1 MDRDRILL
9 TPGPL
14 TTTLRTKLAMLKDWG
29 SWDADFN
36 AVTASVR
43 SRLLDIVGGH
53 GSHVVVPL
61 QGSGTFSVEAA
72 VATVV
77 PRDGH
82 VLADRAIVTDD
93 VELIQAQVKK
103 WIDDP
108 RIEAVITTGG
118 TGVTGRDV
126 TPEALEALFEK
137 RIDGFGEVFRWIS
150 FQKIGT
156 STMQS
161 RATAGVANATYI
173 FALPGSTGAC
183 RDGWDDILRQ
193 QLDIRFRPC
202 NFAEL
207 MPRLNEG
214 RLPRS
219 G

>member
-1 MDRDRILL
+1 MNKIDETKPFKPVNIAVLTVSDTRTFETDKSGDTLVERI
-9 TPGPL
+9 
-14 TTTLRTKLAMLKDWG
+14 K
-29 SWDADFN
+29 
-36 AVTASVR
+36 
-43 SRLLDIVGGH
+43 
-53 GSHVVVPL
+53 
-61 QGSGTFSVEAA
+61 
-72 VATVV
+72 
-77 PRDGH
+77 RDGH
-82 VLADRAIVTDD
+82 HLVDRAIVTDD
-93 VELIQAQVKK
+93 IDKIRARVKK

-108 RIEAVITTGG
+108 KVEVVITTGG

-137 RIDGFGEVFRWIS
+137 KIEGFGETFRWIS

-161 RATAGVANATYI
+161 RATAGVADGTYI

-183 RDGWDDILRQ
+183 KDGWDDILRY

-214 RLPRS
+214 KIPRS

>member
-1 MDRDRILL
+1 MAAMNRIDDSKPFKPVNIAVL
-9 TPGPL
+9 TVSD
-14 TTTLRTKLAMLKDWG
+14 TRTLETDK
-29 SWDADFN
+29 
-36 AVTASVR
+36 
-43 SRLLDIVGGH
+43 
-53 GSHVVVPL
+53 
-61 QGSGTFSVEAA
+61 SGDTLVERIA
-72 VATVV
+72 
-77 PRDGH
+77 RDGH
-82 VLADRAIVTDD
+82 VLVDRAIVTDD
-93 VELIQAQVKK
+93 VPVIQAQVKK

-108 RIEAVITTGG
+108 RVEAVITTGG

-183 RDGWDDILRQ
+183 RDGWDDILRSQ
-193 QLDIRFRPC
+193 FDIRHKPC

-207 MPRLNEG
+207 LPRLRE
-214 RLPRS
+214 R
-219 G
+219 